1 MSHGALRPSDLSF
14 LWLQESTACSGSKI
28 GFKPTATV
36 AEVVMRRAVFL
47 SADCHF

>member
-1 MSHGALRPSDLSF
+1 MFHGALRPSDLLL
-14 LWLQESTACSGSKI
+14 LWFQESTACSGSRV
-28 GFKPTATV
+28 GLKPAATV